1 MTLKVGESI
10 QGIISAETPTAITVR
25 KAGGQETTISR
36 QDIQSLQSLGMS
48 AMPAGLENNIDQ
60 QEMADLL
67 AYIREV
73 K

>member
-1 MTLKVGESI
+1 VALNNGESI
-10 QGIISAETPTAITVR
+10 QGIVAAETPTAITLR
-25 KAGGQETTISR
+25 NAGGRETTISR

-48 AMPAGLENNIDQ
+48 AMPAGLENSIDQ
-60 QEMADLL
+60 QAMADLL